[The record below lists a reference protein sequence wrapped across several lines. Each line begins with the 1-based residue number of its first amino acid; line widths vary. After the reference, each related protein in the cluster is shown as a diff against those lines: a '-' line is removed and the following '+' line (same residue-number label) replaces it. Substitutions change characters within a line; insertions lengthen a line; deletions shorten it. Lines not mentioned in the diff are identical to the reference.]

1 MGYDYTQWDEEVEKL
16 LSRMT
21 LREKIGQLNQI
32 PEPKGREQIE
42 AYKEKLRRGE
52 IGSIILASSA
62 TAGNDQ
68 KRNIDIDLCN
78 ELQRTAVEEGPC
90 GIPLLYGRDVIHG
103 HHTVFPVPL
112 AQAASFHP
120 ELVEACCRDTAR
132 EAAAESVHWTFAP
145 MLDLCRDPRWGRVIE
160 GWGEDPFLASVMGR
174 ACVRGFQGADPA
186 DEDSLLTCAKH
197 YVGYGASEGGRD
209 YHRTEIADY
218 TLFNYYLPAFRA
230 AVEAGTGTVMSAFN
244 EISGQPVTSSRKY
257 LTDILRGWLGFEG
270 FVVSD
275 WAAVQMLVRCGV
287 AEDRAGCAK
296 LSVLAGLDMD
306 MVSGCYAENLEDL
319 VKKGEIPEEAID
331 LAVRR
336 ILRVKWAKGLFERP
350 YCRPRAAV
358 RKKHLDDARV
368 LAAES
373 MVLLKNEG
381 VLPLKK
387 GMKIALLGPFVREKR
402 SLLGSWTLDYDL
414 SDVKS
419 LLEAMQER
427 AGKEELGLCSD
438 ETGLFD
444 NMAETVRQADVV
456 LLALGESWETTG
468 ERRSVSDLALP
479 ASQREL
485 IRRARALGKP
495 LVGIFFCGRPLAM
508 EGAAEFLDAALYAW
522 HGGTKT
528 AEAVCDILWGE
539 ANPSGRVP
547 MTFPRRTGHIP
558 LYYNVTSSGNFVNGY
573 YGEEVYP
580 CYVDSPASPAYPF
593 GFGLSYTSFAY
604 GEIQAERLRL
614 SLDEFLAGE
623 EFRLTVE
630 VKNTGDRDGKE
641 TVQLYVHDRT
651 ASRMRPLRELKA
663 FQKPFIRR
671 GETAEL
677 TFCLGAPQ
685 LGFYTEQGSYIVE
698 TGVFDIYI
706 GENCLTENKIS
717 IRLV

>member
-528 AEAVCDILWGE
+528 TEAVCDILWGE

-580 CYVDSPASPAYPF
+580 CYVDSLASPAYPF

>member
-350 YCRPRAAV
+350 YCRPRAAA

-427 AGKEELGLCSD
+427 VGKEELGLCSD

-539 ANPSGRVP
+539 ANPSGRAP

>member
-287 AEDRAGCAK
+287 AEDRVGCAK

-350 YCRPRAAV
+350 YCRPRAAA

-427 AGKEELGLCSD
+427 VGKEELGLCSD

-539 ANPSGRVP
+539 ANPSGRAP